1 MTLSSTCTL
10 SRRKYPDSILL
21 AKSVFLFINQKVYCA
36 EWKLSICIYQN
47 QAYLQVKGTI
57 MSLKSPEQKS
67 GHLVLPGERL
77 GVIEEFIPDSGTFV
91 KDGVIFSKIVGRSLM
106 DLQTRRVSVYPV
118 VERCSRSQSR
128 NCCHRAN
135 RQRPIR
141 QCSSENIQDWTQKNS
156 QAISA
161 VFCMFQ
167 MFLTGTLTKL
177 VTYVS
182 QATSL
187 RAKVISDKNQV
198 FHLSMN
204 DKGLGVLYGFCSRC
218 GTLLEQHG
226 YDLKCPKDGNVETR
240 KISPDYGKEQI

>member
-1 MTLSSTCTL
+1 LITKENC
-10 SRRKYPDSILL
+10 
-21 AKSVFLFINQKVYCA
+21 FLFINQKVYCVD
-36 EWKLSICIYQN
+36 WKLSICTYQN

-77 GVIEEFIPDSGTFV
+77 GVIEEFIPDAGTYV
-91 KDGVIFSKIVGRSLM
+91 KDGVIFSKVVGRSLM

-118 VERCSRSQSR
+118 VDGVVVPKVGTVVIGQIGNAQSDNVLVKIFR
-128 NCCHRAN
+128 IGNKKLSGNFGGILHVSDVSDRYVD
-135 RQRPIR
+135 Q
-141 QCSSENIQDWTQKNS
+141 
-156 QAISA
+156 ISD
-161 VFCMFQ
+161 VCKP
-167 MFLTGTLTKL
+167 GDII
-177 VTYVS
+177 
-182 QATSL
+182 